1 MNKEELFRKVKN
13 FSRNDN
19 GRIILGD
26 ILEIRISEN
35 GDYLDV
41 YKYTNLDNVDIE
53 EYDFDGDYITSIYLK

>member
-35 GDYLDV
+35 GHYLDV

-53 EYDFDGDYITSIYLK
+53 EYDFDGDFITSIYLK

>member
-1 MNKEELFRKVKN
+1 MNKEELFRKIKN

-26 ILEIRISEN
+26 ILELRISEDGEN
-35 GDYLDV
+35 LDV
-41 YKYTNLDNVDIE
+41 YKYTNLDNVNIE

>member
-1 MNKEELFRKVKN
+1 MNKEELFRKIKN

-26 ILEIRISEN
+26 ILELRISEN
-35 GDYLDV
+35 GHYLDV
-41 YKYTNLDNVDIE
+41 YKYTNLDNVNIE

>member
-1 MNKEELFRKVKN
+1 MNKEELFRKIKN

-26 ILEIRISEN
+26 TLEIRISEN
-35 GDYLDV
+35 GHYLDV

-53 EYDFDGDYITSIYLK
+53 EYDFDGDFITSIYLK

>member
-41 YKYTNLDNVDIE
+41 YKYTNLDNVNIE
-53 EYDFDGDYITSIYLK
+53 EYDFDGDFITSIYLK

>member
-1 MNKEELFRKVKN
+1 MNKEELFRKIKN

-26 ILEIRISEN
+26 ILELRISEN
-35 GDYLDV
+35 GHYLDV

>member
-53 EYDFDGDYITSIYLK
+53 EYDFDGDFITSIYLK

>member
-1 MNKEELFRKVKN
+1 MNKEELFRKIKN

-26 ILEIRISEN
+26 ILELRISEN
-35 GDYLDV
+35 GHYLDV

-53 EYDFDGDYITSIYLK
+53 EYDFDGDFITSIYLK

>member
-35 GDYLDV
+35 GHYLDV
-41 YKYTNLDNVDIE
+41 YKYTNLDNIDIE
-53 EYDFDGDYITSIYLK
+53 EYDFDGDFITSIYLK

>member
-1 MNKEELFRKVKN
+1 MNKEELFRKIKN

-35 GDYLDV
+35 GHYLDV

>member
-41 YKYTNLDNVDIE
+41 YKYTNLANVDIE
-53 EYDFDGDYITSIYLK
+53 EYDFDGDFITSIYLK

>member
-1 MNKEELFRKVKN
+1 MNKEEIIKKIKN

-26 ILEIRISEN
+26 LIELHISDDGEN
-35 GDYLDV
+35 LDI

-53 EYDFDGDYITSIYLK
+53 KYDFDGDYITSISLK

>member
-1 MNKEELFRKVKN
+1 MNKEELFRKIKN

-35 GDYLDV
+35 GHYLDV

-53 EYDFDGDYITSIYLK
+53 EYDFDGDFITSIYLK

>member
-1 MNKEELFRKVKN
+1 MNKKELFRKVKN

-26 ILEIRISEN
+26 TLEIRISEN

-53 EYDFDGDYITSIYLK
+53 EYDFDEDFITSIYLK

>member
-1 MNKEELFRKVKN
+1 MNKEEIIKKIKN

-26 ILEIRISEN
+26 LIELHISDDGEN
-35 GDYLDV
+35 LDV

-53 EYDFDGDYITSIYLK
+53 EYDFDRDYILSINLK